1 MINHKTFTLNNGLQ
15 VIVNTDTATPFVA
28 MNTLYKVGS
37 KNENCERTG
46 FAHLFEHLMFGG
58 SKNIADFDGALQ
70 IVGGE
75 NNAFT
80 NTDITN
86 YYITLPAENIET
98 GFWLESDRMLE
109 LDFSQR
115 SLDVQKNVVIEEFKQ
130 RYLNTPYGDSNLLL
144 RPLAYKTHP
153 YQWATIG
160 KNIEQI
166 EHATLADVREFF
178 YAHYAP
184 NNAILTFSGN
194 ITVEEAERLAH
205 KWYDDIP
212 ARNVH
217 CEEIAQEPAQT
228 EKRTQSVERDVPSN
242 AMYKTFH
249 IYNRLHRDYYACDML
264 SDVLSNG
271 KSARLYTQLVQEKK
285 LFSEINAYIT
295 GEDHAGLLTICGNLM
310 PNVSMETAEAA
321 IYEELQKLQNT
332 PLADYELQKVKNKI
346 ESHIIFNE
354 TTILNKAMNIA
365 KFAQLGNADLINT
378 EISNYQQVNS
388 SDLQRVAREIFRETN
403 DSTLYY
409 YSSNLK

>member
-1 MINHKTFTLNNGLQ
+1 MINYKTFTLANGLQ
-15 VIVNTDTATPFVA
+15 CIVNTDTSTPFVA

-37 KNENCERTG
+37 KNENPERTG

-58 SKNIADFDGALQ
+58 SKNVADFDGALQ
-70 IVGGE
+70 KVGGE
-75 NNAFT
+75 NNAYT

-86 YYITLPAENIET
+86 YYITLPKENIET

-130 RYLNTPYGDSNLLL
+130 RYLNRPYGDAHLHL

-153 YQWATIG
+153 YQWSTIG

-166 EHATLADVREFF
+166 ENATLDDVREFF

-194 ITVEEAERLAH
+194 ITVEEVERLAH

-212 ARNVH
+212 ARNAQ
-217 CEEIAQEPAQT
+217 CKKIAQEPLQT
-228 EKRTQSVERDVPSN
+228 EKRTQSIERDVPAN
-242 AMYKTFH
+242 AIYKAFH
-249 IYNRLHRDYYACDML
+249 IHNRLHPDYHACDML

-271 KSARLYTQLVQEKK
+271 KSARLYTKLVQEKK

-295 GEDHAGLLTICGNLM
+295 GEDHAGLLIICGNLM

-321 IYEELQKLQNT
+321 IYEELHKLQTT
-332 PLADYELQKVKNKI
+332 PLSDYELQKVKNKI
-346 ESHIIFNE
+346 EAHIIFSE
-354 TTILNKAMNIA
+354 AAILNKAENLA
-365 KFAQLGNADLINT
+365 KFTNLGNTELINT
-378 EISNYQQVNS
+378 EINNYQRIS
-388 SDLQRVAREIFRETN
+388 AGDLQRVAGEIFRENN

>member
-1 MINHKTFTLNNGLQ
+1 
-15 VIVNTDTATPFVA
+15 

-37 KNENCERTG
+37 KNENPDRTG

-58 SKNIADFDGALQ
+58 SKHIPDYDAALQ
-70 IVGGE
+70 LVGGE

-86 YYITLPAENIET
+86 YYLTLPKENRET

-115 SLDVQKNVVIEEFKQ
+115 SLDIQKNVVIEEFKQ
-130 RYLNTPYGDSNLLL
+130 RYLNRPYGDAYLLL
-144 RPLAYKTHP
+144 RPLAYKIHP

-160 KNIEQI
+160 KNIEHI
-166 EHATLADVREFF
+166 EDATLTDVREFF

-194 ITVEEAERLAH
+194 ISAKEAECLAH
-205 KWYDDIP
+205 KWYGDIP
-212 ARNVH
+212 ARTLYSRT
-217 CEEIAQEPAQT
+217 IAQEPPQT
-228 EKRTQSVERDVPSN
+228 EKRTLSVERDVPTN
-242 AMYKTFH
+242 AIYKAFH
-249 IYNRLHRDYYACDML
+249 MYNRLHPDYYACDML

-271 KSARLYTQLVQEKK
+271 KSARLYVSLVQNQK

-295 GEDHAGLLTICGNLM
+295 GEDHAGLLIICGNVM
-310 PNVSMETAEAA
+310 PGVSMKTAETA
-321 IYEELQKLQNT
+321 IYAELHKLQREA
-332 PLADYELQKVKNKI
+332 LREYELQKVKNKI

-354 TTILNKAMNIA
+354 TTILNKAMNMA
-365 KFAQLGNADLINT
+365 KFAQLGDVNLINT
-378 EISNYQQVNS
+378 EISKYQNVS
-388 SDLQRVAREIFRETN
+388 VTDFQRIAGEIFRESN

-409 YSSNLK
+409 YAKNYKQ